1 MGCERISWVCYNA
14 CYLLCLSNGIF
25 SIKVWEKPYFS
36 ISKQT
41 STLHSII
48 IAHKL
53 GQLTIDHAFA
63 HISKAMECNISQSI
77 HPFLGGYGLL
87 FYLQTRNCRCI

>member
-14 CYLLCLSNGIF
+14 CYLLWLFNGIF
-25 SIKVWEKPYFS
+25 SPKVGKKLYFS
-36 ISKQT
+36 KSKQT

-63 HISKAMECNISQSI
+63 HISKAMECNISQFI
-77 HPFLGGYGLL
+77 HPVLGGYGLL
-87 FYLQTRNCRCI
+87 FYL